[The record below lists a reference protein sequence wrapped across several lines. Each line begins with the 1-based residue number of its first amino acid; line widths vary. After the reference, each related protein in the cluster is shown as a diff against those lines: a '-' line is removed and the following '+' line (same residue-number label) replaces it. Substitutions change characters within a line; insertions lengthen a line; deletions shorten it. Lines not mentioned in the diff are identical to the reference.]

1 MYEAETVWEFDMVD
15 RVKFGNGS
23 SRELQATLD
32 GLDAE
37 SVLIV
42 TDAGLEDA
50 GVIEQLTDALDARTT
65 VHVHSAVSPDP
76 AVSDFTDA
84 VTRARDVDPDALV
97 GVGGGSPLDVTKTT
111 SILYAHGGEILDYV
125 SPPTGDGNPVPGPGL
140 PTVAIPTT
148 AGTGAETSPVS
159 VISLPDENVKVGIST
174 RHQYPDVALVD
185 PLLTV
190 SLPPGPTASSGIDA
204 LAHAIEA
211 YTTRRFDQKE
221 RPDSPGDRPDYDG
234 RTMVTDQFARG
245 AIRLV
250 ADNLRRAVDN
260 GRDVE
265 ARRNM
270 ALGSFTAGVAFTNAG
285 LGATHAMAMAVG
297 AEYDTP
303 HGVTIAT
310 VLPEVME
317 YNAPAAFDRYGE
329 IAQLMGKD
337 LTQADRTD
345 GARRGA
351 DAVRELIDDVGLPN
365 RLAELGVSEDGLP
378 ELVDKTAQLQR
389 LLVGN
394 PRRIDEDALETL
406 YRNAL

>member
-1 MYEAETVWEFDMVD
+1 MYDQETVWEFEMVD
-15 RVKFGNGS
+15 RVKFGNDA

-32 GLDAE
+32 SLDAE
-37 SVLIV
+37 SVLFI
-42 TDAGLEDA
+42 TDDGLEDA
-50 GVIEQLTDALDARTT
+50 GVIEQLTGVLDDQMT
-65 VHVHSAVSPDP
+65 VDVYSDVNPDP
-76 AVSDFTDA
+76 AVPDFTDA
-84 VTRARDVDPDALV
+84 VDRARDVEPDALV
-97 GVGGGSPLDVTKTT
+97 GVGGGSSLDVAKTT

-125 SPPTGDGNPVPGPGL
+125 APPTGEGNPVPGPGL

-148 AGTGAETSPVS
+148 SGTGAETSPVS
-159 VISLPDENVKVGIST
+159 VISLPDRNMKVGISS

-204 LAHAIEA
+204 LTHAIEA

-221 RPDSPGDRPDYDG
+221 RPESPADRPDYDG
-234 RTMVTDQFARG
+234 RSMVTDQFARG
-245 AIRLV
+245 AIELV

-260 GRDVE
+260 GEDVE

-270 ALGSFTAGVAFTNAG
+270 ALGSFMAGVAFTNAG

-337 LTQADRTD
+337 LTQTDRTE

-351 DAVRELIDDVGLPN
+351 DAVRELIDDVGLPTQ
-365 RLAELGVSEDGLP
+365 LGELGVSEDGLP

-406 YRNAL
+406 YRSAL